1 MKYTILLISTLFL
14 LSGCSNTQQPDP
26 IVKIVDRC
34 SNNDISIQDIKG
46 RQRSDGFMQ
55 AQVTGQNL
63 TNSYFKVEYRIVW
76 MDENGFTID
85 TILSNWTD
93 IPAYP
98 NQPFYIH
105 ATSPNAKTQS
115 FRLYLKKEGKLICE
129 TQSD

>member
-1 MKYTILLISTLFL
+1 
-14 LSGCSNTQQPDP
+14 
-26 IVKIVDRC
+26 
-34 SNNDISIQDIKG
+34 
-46 RQRSDGFMQ
+46 MQ